1 MRKIHILFCL
11 SFFLIFGCLEDEG
24 NYDYDDIK
32 EPKWHTDQPISV
44 YATEHN
50 VMKLRGH
57 DAFRWDTDSVSRERE
72 VRYEW
77 KLNDVVIATEAD
89 IDIPVD
95 SVIKWTKMEEL
106 CATDKWVRG
115 SFTVIDKEFETHFM
129 KVVSFFITPY
139 RSNGDWFVL
148 TEKEGEGE
156 CYFVKRT
163 YNREESKDEFELQ
176 DSFSE
181 INALSISGKPV
192 FLGYTRTAKNVGPMG
207 SITIIPLFSMLAA
220 YLYTDT
226 YTKNIEQVEYLV
238 PQGKKHEII
247 LPDGSHVYLNAGT
260 LLVYPKKFIGKMRT
274 VYLMGEG
281 NFHVKKD
288 QKHPFIVKTSS
299 LKIKV
304 LGTKFNV
311 CAYGNEDKTVTT
323 LESGS
328 VMIQKPTEEPIT
340 VLSPNEQLEYH
351 NTTGEFQKRKIDA
364 SIYSGWTKG
373 ELNFVSQSLKE
384 IVKSLERTY

>member
-1 MRKIHILFCL
+1 MSNAYKIIHYFI
-11 SFFLIFGCLEDEG
+11 SGASSRE
-24 NYDYDDIK
+24 IK
-32 EPKWHTDQPISV
+32 EKVWKWLIDSHGQP
-44 YATEHN
+44 
-50 VMKLRGH
+50 
-57 DAFRWDTDSVSRERE
+57 
-72 VRYEW
+72 
-77 KLNDVVIATEAD
+77 
-89 IDIPVD
+89 
-95 SVIKWTKMEEL
+95 
-106 CATDKWVRG
+106 
-115 SFTVIDKEFETHFM
+115 
-129 KVVSFFITPY
+129 
-139 RSNGDWFVL
+139 
-148 TEKEGEGE
+148 EKEAALKQVWDESSYKADQSTAE
-156 CYFVKRT
+156 SYRNFCRKAALVPPSKIT
-163 YNREESKDEFELQ
+163 HNRFYRIMRAAVVL
-176 DSFSE
+176 
-181 INALSISGKPV
+181 L
-192 FLGYTRTAKNVGPMG
+192 
-207 SITIIPLFSMLAA
+207 IPLFSMLAA

-351 NTTGEFQKRKIDA
+351 NTTGEFQKSKA
-364 SIYSGWTKG
+364 KPLS
-373 ELNFVSQSLKE
+373 
-384 IVKSLERTY
+384 